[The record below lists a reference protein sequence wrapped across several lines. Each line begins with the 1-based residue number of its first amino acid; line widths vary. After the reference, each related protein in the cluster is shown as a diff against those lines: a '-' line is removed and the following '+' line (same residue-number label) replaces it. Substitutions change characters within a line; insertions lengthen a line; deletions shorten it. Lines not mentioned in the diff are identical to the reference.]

1 MNYEFVFDEL
11 DIRAE
16 PFALC
21 ELRGKCD
28 LGLGRNAA
36 TTLHYV
42 LAGHGELL
50 LPKRAPLPVRRDTL
64 ILVPAFQP
72 HTLRSFGGCREPVP
86 VCKPADLDLLHLLH
100 QSDQVQ
106 RDDKLL
112 AVCARVTISL
122 RDVRGLIDLVREPM
136 AAQIPARE
144 PMASPLRQILV
155 ELSNPGLGS
164 RAMVRALLLQC
175 VIGLLRER
183 IRARD
188 GSVAWMSALKDRAL
202 WNALRKMLDTPADPH
217 SVESL
222 AADAGMSRS
231 SFANRFSQAY
241 GSGPMELLRDLRMRM
256 ASSLLADTDLPVKR
270 IAEMVGFRSRSAF
283 TRSFVKSVG
292 ASPQSFRSKDQV
304 GDR

>member
-1 MNYEFVFDEL
+1 MTYDFILDEL

-28 LGLGRNAA
+28 LGLGRDTA

-42 LAGHGELL
+42 LAGQGELL
-50 LPKRAPLPVRRDTL
+50 LPKRPPLPVQRDTL

-72 HTLRSFGGCREPVP
+72 HTLRSFGGQLDPIP
-86 VCKPADLDLLHLLH
+86 VCKPADLNLMHLVH
-100 QSDQVQ
+100 QAEQARGEDQ
-106 RDDKLL
+106 LL

-122 RDVRGLIDLVREPM
+122 RDVHGLIDLVREPM
-136 AAQIPARE
+136 AARIPARDLA
-144 PMASPLRQILV
+144 ASPLRQILV

-175 VIGLLRER
+175 VIGLLRDR
-183 IRARD
+183 LAVQD
-188 GSVAWMSALKDRAL
+188 SGVAWMAALKDRTL
-202 WNALRKMLDTPADPH
+202 WNALRRMLDAPAEPH

-222 AADAGMSRS
+222 AAEAGMSRS
-231 SFANRFSQAY
+231 TFAARFSQAY

-256 ASSLLADTDLPVKR
+256 ASALLVETDLPVKR
-270 IAEMVGFRSRSAF
+270 IAEKVGFQSRSAF
-283 TRSFVKSVG
+283 TRTFIKVIG
-292 ASPQSFRSKDQV
+292 ESPQGFRAKEHA
-304 GDR
+304 

>member
-1 MNYEFVFDEL
+1 MTYEFILDEL

-28 LGLGRNAA
+28 LGLGRDAA

-42 LAGHGELL
+42 LAGQGELL
-50 LPKRAPLPVRRDTL
+50 LPNRPPLPVQRDTL

-72 HTLRSFGGCREPVP
+72 HTLRSFGGRLDPIP
-86 VCKPADLDLLHLLH
+86 VCKPADLDLMHLVH
-100 QSDQVQ
+100 QAEQARGEDQ
-106 RDDKLL
+106 LL

-122 RDVRGLIDLVREPM
+122 RDVHGLIDLVREPM
-136 AAQIPARE
+136 AAQIPARD
-144 PMASPLRQILV
+144 PTASPLRQILV

-175 VIGLLRER
+175 VIGLLRDRLLAE
-183 IRARD
+183 D
-188 GSVAWMSALKDRAL
+188 SGVAWMAALKDRTL
-202 WNALRKMLDTPADPH
+202 WNALRRMLDTPADPH

-222 AADAGMSRS
+222 AAEAGMSRS
-231 SFANRFSQAY
+231 TFASRFSHAY

-256 ASSLLADTDLPVKR
+256 ASALLAETDLPVKR
-270 IAEMVGFRSRSAF
+270 VAEKVGFQSRSAF
-283 TRSFVKSVG
+283 TRTFVKVIG
-292 ASPQSFRSKDQV
+292 ESPQAFRA
-304 GDR
+304 RENA